1 MRGGPVS
8 RILSKGLPPL
18 DDHSSKATVAHGPLA
33 ANPNL
38 LGTKHPRR
46 PRPSRG
52 SYLALLPVGLALPP
66 LLPAARWALTPPFHP
81 HPRYTGAVSSL
92 WRFPSDCSARAL
104 PGTVALWS
112 PDFPRAKRP
121 AAIQPSARRPAYAPA
136 PAWSIPNSRVSA
148 SANATSRAQSAPQ
161 AVGLNLSLKL
171 AKRTSGSAST
181 G

>member
-1 MRGGPVS
+1 MRGGPIS

-18 DDHSSKATVAHGPLA
+18 DDHSSKATVTRGPLA

-46 PRPSRG
+46 PKPSRG

-81 HPRYTGAVSSL
+81 YPRYTRAVSSL
-92 WRFPSDCSARAL
+92 WRYPSDCSARAL

-112 PDFPRAKRP
+112 PDFPRTKRS
-121 AAIQPSARRPAYAPA
+121 AVIRPSAQVPPTRRCGFGQSRSHAPSFAPWTRRGRLPA
-136 PAWSIPNSRVSA
+136 PQR
-148 SANATSRAQSAPQ
+148 
-161 AVGLNLSLKL
+161 
-171 AKRTSGSAST
+171 SG
-181 G
+181 